1 MFYKSALLLRDFLRY
16 ASAGTSYGPVFDC
29 VCVCLSVCHNRS
41 SIETAEWIE
50 LVFGTGAAFHLSYSV
65 LKWNSGIFKNNGTRP
80 GTLSKTPDFKKFP
93 AAYRSS
99 KRVIDSYRRGGRSER
114 DKLDRCRSTKL
125 TIPLWAA
132 TLDRCSLSLVIVK
145 LCLQHD
151 SVARVN

>member
-65 LKWNSGIFKNNGTRP
+65 LKWNSGIFKNNGTLP
-80 GTLSKTPDFKKFP
+80 GTLSKTPDLKNFLP
-93 AAYRSS
+93 HIDRRNVLSTLIGEVDAQS
-99 KRVIDSYRRGGRSER
+99 VISWTVVGQLSWQYLCELR
-114 DKLDRCRSTKL
+114 RSTAVVYHWWSSNSVYS
-125 TIPLWAA
+125 TIPS
-132 TLDRCSLSLVIVK
+132 RG
-145 LCLQHD
+145 
-151 SVARVN
+151 